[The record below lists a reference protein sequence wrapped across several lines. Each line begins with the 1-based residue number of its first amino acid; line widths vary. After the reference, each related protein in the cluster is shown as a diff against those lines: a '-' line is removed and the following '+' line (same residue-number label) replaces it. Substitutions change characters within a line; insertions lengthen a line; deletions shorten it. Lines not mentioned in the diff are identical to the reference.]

1 MKPPIFT
8 GTRRTL
14 IGITATLSMTLVG
27 GCAALFPNEVI
38 PPAVYVLDGSPALL
52 EANAHAVVA
61 AATAP
66 ALIVNP
72 TRSAPGFDSQHIVYV
87 RVAHQLE
94 HFAHNEWADTPARM
108 LTPLIV
114 SAIERTGRF
123 RAAGAS
129 TSGIAAE
136 LRLDTEVLRLQQD
149 FGETPSRVSLTL
161 RATLSDNTTR
171 QVISWQTFDETV
183 PAASDDPY
191 GGVVAANV
199 AVQQV
204 MAQLA
209 RYCAGVA
216 ASHPR
221 PAAP

>member
-1 MKPPIFT
+1 MNSSTFAAV
-8 GTRRTL
+8 RTTL
-14 IGITATLSMTLVG
+14 LGMAATLSMALVG
-27 GCAALFPNEVI
+27 GCTGLLPKEM
-38 PPAVYVLDGSPALL
+38 PPAAVYVLDGGHGTREKAPATT
-52 EANAHAVVA
+52 A

-66 ALIVNP
+66 ALIVSP
-72 TRSAPGFDSQHIVYV
+72 TRAAPGFDSQHIVYV

-94 HFAHNEWADTPARM
+94 HFAHSEWVDTPARM

-129 TSGIAAE
+129 TSGIAAD
-136 LRLDTEVLRLQQD
+136 LRLDTEVLRLQQE
-149 FGETPSRVSLTL
+149 FGDTPSRVRLTL
-161 RATLSDNTTR
+161 RATLSDNVTR

-191 GGVVAANV
+191 GGVVAANL
-199 AVQQV
+199 AVQHV

-209 RYCAGVA
+209 GYCATA
-216 ASHPR
+216 AVSRPR
-221 PAAP
+221 AAAP